1 MTLYAIRQPPW
12 AESLEDVE
20 VVDES
25 KYGWEFL
32 KQAITLWRLVD
43 SARADQIEA
52 IKDRVVRAAG
62 DKEVRLDAEEL
73 RELVRLFSGIEDAI
87 VAAGIVDSE
96 WRVPPE
102 RLEELAKQVPAMD
115 LKTERSLLSK
125 TSALGEVMS
134 NAIFLRNFLSNA
146 VNVGCSVVRA

>member
-1 MTLYAIRQPPW
+1 MTLYAIRQPAW

-43 SARADQIEA
+43 SARADQIEV

-62 DKEVRLDAEEL
+62 DKEVRLGAEEL

-96 WRVPPE
+96 WHVPPE

-115 LKTERSLLSK
+115 LKTERSLHNK
-125 TSALGEVMS
+125 TSALGEVIS

-146 VNVGCSVVRA
+146 ISGGCTVVRA